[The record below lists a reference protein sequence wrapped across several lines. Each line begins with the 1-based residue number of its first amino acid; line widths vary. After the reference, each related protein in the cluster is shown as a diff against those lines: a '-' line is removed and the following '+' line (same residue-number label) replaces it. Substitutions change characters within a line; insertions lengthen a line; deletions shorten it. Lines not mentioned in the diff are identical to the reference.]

1 MPPILKRDEGVFTPA
16 QMASLAPAGAANSD
30 TVVLSPTIN
39 VTQPQGATEE
49 QGQKFGKGIVR
60 EMQGMVDERINRAF
74 RPGGIRNQ
82 SGF

>member
-1 MPPILKRDEGVFTPA
+1 
-16 QMASLAPAGAANSD
+16 MASLAPAGAANASNNN